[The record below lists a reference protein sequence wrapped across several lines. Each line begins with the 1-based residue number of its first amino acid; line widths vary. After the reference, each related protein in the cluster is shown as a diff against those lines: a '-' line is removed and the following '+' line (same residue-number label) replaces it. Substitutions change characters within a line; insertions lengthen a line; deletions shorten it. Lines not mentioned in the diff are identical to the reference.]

1 MVTTTTT
8 FIYVSLISKNVK
20 SLINKGM
27 REIILKYITVQ
38 QL

>member
-1 MVTTTTT
+1 MVTTTT

-20 SLINKGM
+20 SFINKCM
-27 REIILKYITVQ
+27 SEILLKFITVQ